1 MSRSQGLGDT
11 LFGEV
16 ARIARELDQ
25 SFVGKDA
32 LSQRALSTF
41 RRIREKLGCLA
52 FVDYRVQPVLDSLTD
67 WLGRVP
73 AKGPISGALF
83 NEGFGLML
91 LVSDP
96 QKMSDHGAGILAL
109 KDLIPE
115 PAEAPDENEEEDDER
130 LRMVLRRPPRRRGA
144 RRGTCRRGSPVT
156 GSPLEQESFY
166 F

>member
-1 MSRSQGLGDT
+1 
-11 LFGEV
+11 V
-16 ARIARELDQ
+16 AQIARELDR

-32 LSQRALSTF
+32 LSQRAMSTF

-52 FVDYRVQPVLDSLTD
+52 FVDYRVQPVLESLTD
-67 WLGRVP
+67 WLARVP
-73 AKGPISGALF
+73 AKGPVSGALF

-109 KDLIPE
+109 KDLTPNPADRPDEEADDEEQYAWSFGGPLGDEE
-115 PAEAPDENEEEDDER
+115 PDEAPVPWEPGE
-130 LRMVLRRPPRRRGA
+130 GQ
-144 RRGTCRRGSPVT
+144 
-156 GSPLEQESFY
+156 PLEQESFY